1 MNRQSIGLASFALAC
16 LPVAV
21 QAQSSAGLEE
31 VVVTAQ
37 KRDQSSQ
44 DISVSVSAF
53 NGEQIS
59 KLGNTGLQELAE
71 NVAGAEIFD
80 DRGSGQPTWVI
91 RGVGLSDFNP
101 NNTPTAAIF
110 YDEAYMFS
118 NVLGGIGL
126 FDIEQ
131 VEILKGPQGGLYGRN
146 TSGGAVRVNSRAAKV
161 GEEDNG
167 YVRASIGRWNK
178 GRLEAATGFDISN
191 SMALRLAA
199 VSSQGGGWQD
209 SLATEGDDEYGD
221 QDFSAIRAQ
230 LAWQLNENTE
240 MLLKLDAG
248 RDKSETYLAQGQAS
262 FLADASARCPSV
274 AAGGQA
280 NDQCFTL
287 ANVLSNVVYETG
299 TGPLATEQDS
309 QGRKTTSNPINALDN
324 DWRSANMRW
333 NWEGDSVSFTSIT
346 SVMDYNFKQDYDFD
360 ASHLILFHEKSQSEL
375 TGWSQEFRWQG
386 EFSDDI
392 YWLFGTNYSEEKIE
406 ARRDT
411 NLSQLV
417 DFPALGYRAFT
428 QETESLAAYTQ
439 LEWQFTD
446 ALKVNGSLRYTKE
459 DKDLINYR
467 FFESEASGAD
477 LNGDGKIA
485 PFFWLNGVQQKAN
498 LDSHFSGHIGIDW
511 TPAENVLLY
520 AKATK
525 GFKSGGF
532 FGGFAFSEAEL
543 GAYDEEI
550 ILSYELGWKTDLLDR
565 RLRFNGA
572 LYYYD
577 YQDVQ
582 GFTQEFSSQ
591 LGEVL
596 TKLGNLGDAEHKGLE
611 LELTYL
617 AESVEGLQVSLQAN
631 YLDATIADSTTI
643 GLDPDGVQVPLQG
656 LQRTFAPK
664 YSLGLQVDHYT
675 ALGESYELNSSLNYS
690 WRDDVNADEAYGT
703 DLDRALFGIEAYS
716 LLGLRFELIPL
727 NANWKAALRINNLSN
742 ESYTLSSSADDL
754 GSFNRVQGMP
764 RNWALEFSYEW

>member
-1 MNRQSIGLASFALAC
+1 MNRQAIGLASFALAC
-16 LPVAV
+16 LPLAV
-21 QAQSSAGLEE
+21 KAQSSAGLEE

-44 DISVSVSAF
+44 GISVSVSAF
-53 NGEQIS
+53 NGDQIS

-161 GEEDNG
+161 GEENNG
-167 YVRASIGRWNK
+167 YLRASYGRWNK
-178 GRLEAATGFDISN
+178 SRIEAASGFDLSD
-191 SMALRLAA
+191 SLALRVAA
-199 VSSQGGGWQD
+199 VTSQGGGWQD
-209 SLATEGDDEYGD
+209 SLASEADDEYGD

-240 MLLKLDAG
+240 MLIKLDAG

-262 FLADASARCPSV
+262 LLADASARCPSV

-280 NDQCFTL
+280 NEQCFTL
-287 ANVLSNVVYETG
+287 ANVLSNFVFDTG
-299 TGPLATEQDS
+299 AGPLANEQDS
-309 QGRKTTSNPINALDN
+309 QGFKTTSNPINALDN

-333 NWEGDSVSFTSIT
+333 NWEGESLSFTSIT
-346 SVMDYNFKQDYDFD
+346 TVMDYNFKQDYDFD
-360 ASHLILFHEKSQSEL
+360 ASHLTLFHEFSQSEL
-375 TGWSQEFRWQG
+375 KAWSQEFRWQG
-386 EFSDDI
+386 EFSEQL
-392 YWLFGTNYSEEKIE
+392 YWLFGTNYSDEEIK

-411 NLSQLV
+411 DLSQLV
-417 DFPALGYRAFT
+417 DFPAMGYRAFT
-428 QETESLAAYTQ
+428 QETQSLAAYGQ
-439 LEWQFTD
+439 LEWQFTE
-446 ALKVNGSLRYTKE
+446 ALKLHGSLRYTKE

-467 FFESEASGAD
+467 FFESEASGVD
-477 LNGDGKIA
+477 INGDGTLA
-485 PFFWLNGVQQKAN
+485 PFFWLNNVNQKAD
-498 LDSHFSGHIGIDW
+498 LDSHFSGHIGLDW
-511 TPAENVLLY
+511 TPDDNLLFY
-520 AKATK
+520 AKATR

-543 GAYDEEI
+543 SAYDEEI
-550 ILSYELGWKTDLLDR
+550 IWSYELGWKTDLLDR

-582 GFTQEFSSQ
+582 GFTQVFSDQ

-596 TKLGNLGDAEHKGLE
+596 TKLGNLGDAEHKGVE
-611 LELTYL
+611 LEFVYL
-617 AESVEGLQVSLQAN
+617 PESIEGLQLSLQAN
-631 YLDATIADSTTI
+631 YLDASISDSATI

-664 YSLGLQVDHYT
+664 YSLGIQLDHHT
-675 ALGESYELNSSLNYS
+675 NLGENYELNSSLNYS
-690 WRDDVNADEAYGT
+690 WRDDVNADAAYGT
-703 DLDRALFGIEAYS
+703 DLDRALFGIETYS
-716 LLGLRFELIPL
+716 LLGMRFELVSL
-727 NANWKAALRINNLSN
+727 AADWKAALRINNLTN
-742 ESYTLSSSADDL
+742 ESYTLSRSSDDL

-764 RNWALEFSYEW
+764 RTWALELSYDW